1 MILQALYRY
10 YDILCDDPSVEIAR
24 FGYSVE
30 NISFAL
36 NISADG
42 DLLDIFPQF
51 EQVQRG
57 KKTEERPLRMIVP
70 ARVNRT
76 VGVVPNFLW
85 DNATYVLG
93 LSDRES
99 AYSYPRFEAF
109 RAHNIDL
116 LSRADS
122 DAARALLAFLTN
134 YDPEADWQY
143 PAVTQWQDD
152 LIKSTGNIVFMFNGT
167 YVHEDPVIC
176 QVWEDHYQGQ
186 DAELMQC
193 LVTGEIAPVERLH
206 TKLKGVQG
214 GQPGG
219 TSLVGFNAAAYESY
233 NRSQGKNSPVSR
245 KAAFAYTTV
254 LNYLLSSDNPNRKIV
269 LGDTTIVYWA
279 ESAKRASVEA
289 SFASILDPT
298 FEDDANAA
306 QHDNRK
312 KAEGKLKGIADT
324 VRQARP
330 VNLDSLLA
338 DLGDEDPPFYILGL
352 SPNAS
357 RASVRF
363 FVSEPFTR
371 IVGNIMAHYEDMA
384 IVKQWDNQP
393 DYIRV
398 SQIVDETVPKKSRD
412 RAASPL
418 LTGALFRAILT
429 NTPYPAALFNA
440 LITRIRAE
448 MDDPDRYIYKINY
461 VRAAAIKAYLIR
473 KYRYQSQHPIQEAL
487 TMALNE
493 QCTAPAYL
501 LGRLFAVLE
510 KAQQEAVPEAK
521 ATIKDR
527 YFTSACASPASV
539 FAILLRLSQHHL
551 SKIKSDHPAYAWHLD
566 RLIGD
571 ILARLDVEQNP
582 IPARLTLDEQGVFI
596 LGYYHQRA
604 DIYTKKSGSP
614 NAEAGEENQ

>member
-10 YDILCDDPSVEIAR
+10 YDILCDDPSIEIAR

-30 NISFAL
+30 NIGFAL
-36 NISADG
+36 NITPDG
-42 DLLDIFPQF
+42 KVSDVFPLF

-57 KKTEERPLRMIVP
+57 KKIEERPLRMIVP
-70 ARVNRT
+70 ARVVRAAN
-76 VGVVPNFLW
+76 VASNFLW

-93 LSDRES
+93 FSERDN
-99 AYSYPRFEAF
+99 AYSRQRLEAF
-109 RAHNIDL
+109 RAHNIAL

-122 DAARALLAFLTN
+122 DAARALLAFLEQ
-134 YDPEADWQY
+134 YDPEMDQQY
-143 PAVTQWQDD
+143 PVVTQWRDD
-152 LIKSTGNIVFMFNGT
+152 LIKSTANTVFMFDGRF
-167 YVHEDPVIC
+167 VHEDPVIR
-176 QVWEDHYQGQ
+176 QVWENHYQGQ
-186 DAELMQC
+186 DEELMQC

-219 TSLVGFNAAAYESY
+219 TALVGFNAAAYESY
-233 NRSQGKNSPVSR
+233 NRSQGQNSPVSR

-254 LNYLLSSDNPNRKIV
+254 LNYLLSSANPNRKIV

-279 ESAKRASVEA
+279 ESANRAYEA
-289 SFASILDPT
+289 SFASLFDPT

-306 QHDNRK
+306 QHDDRK
-312 KAEGKLKGIADT
+312 KAEDKLGGIADG

-330 VNLDSLLA
+330 VNLDSVFS
-338 DLGDEDPPFYILGL
+338 DLGDEDPQFYILGL

-357 RASVRF
+357 RTSVRF
-363 FVSEPFTR
+363 FISDPFTR
-371 IVGNIMAHYEDMA
+371 IVGNIMAHYHDMA
-384 IVKQWDNQP
+384 IAKQWDNQP

-398 SQIVDETVPKKSRD
+398 YQIIDETVSKKSRD

-418 LTGALFRAILT
+418 LTGAVFRAILT

-440 LITRIRAE
+440 LINRIRAE
-448 MDDPDRYIYKINY
+448 MDDPDKRIYKINY

-473 KYRYQSQHPIQEAL
+473 KYRYQSQNPIQEAL

-493 QCTAPAYL
+493 YCTDPAYL

-510 KAQQEAVPEAK
+510 KAQQDAIPEAK

-551 SKIKSDHPAYAWHLD
+551 SKIKGDSPGYAWHLD
-566 RLIGD
+566 RLISH
-571 ILARLDVEQNP
+571 ILAGLDVEQNP

-596 LGYYHQRA
+596 LGYYHQRV
-604 DIYTKKSGSP
+604 DIYTKKSDSP
-614 NAEAGEENQ
+614 SVEVVEENY